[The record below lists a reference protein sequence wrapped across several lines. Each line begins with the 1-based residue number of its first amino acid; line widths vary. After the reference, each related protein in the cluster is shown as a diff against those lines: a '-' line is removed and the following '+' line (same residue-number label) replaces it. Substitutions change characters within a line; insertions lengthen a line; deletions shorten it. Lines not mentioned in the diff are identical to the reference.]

1 MLPKYLAMGLSYKEF
16 IHCTPKLLRA
26 YDKSYDLKKRMQ
38 DESMWTMGQ
47 YVLSAVSV
55 AVDHC
60 LNGRKANSKY
70 VEKPFLFNKQ
80 KEESELTE
88 EELQKQRE
96 MFVAMLNIKKTNFEL
111 NNKKR

>member
-1 MLPKYLAMGLSYKEF
+1 MGLSYKEF
-16 IHCTPKLLRA
+16 IHCTPKLL
-26 YDKSYDLKKRMQ
+26 KSYDKAYDVKKKMQ
-38 DESMWTMGQ
+38 DESMWVMGQ
-47 YVLSAVSV
+47 YILSAVSV

-70 VEKPFLFNKQ
+70 VEKPFLFNRQ